1 MRVSLTAGAEP
12 DLGLAVAGP
21 GEARGVVVA
30 GAVMAPV
37 EDMAPEVAGAEQ
49 VRALVVRMDLE
60 AVDRVRAVGMD
71 LVEDMAPEGAE
82 AEQALGVEAVTAP
95 AVEV

>member
-1 MRVSLTAGAEP
+1 MQVSLTAGAEP

-30 GAVMAPV
+30 EAV
-37 EDMAPEVAGAEQ
+37 MAPEVAGAEQ
-49 VRALVVRMDLE
+49 VRAVVVRMDLE

-71 LVEDMAPEGAE
+71 LVADMAPEVAE
-82 AEQALGVEAVTAP
+82 AEQALEVEAATAP